1 MRQRSNKT
9 VKYKSSY
16 GEQLAVFNKG
26 PTSTAGVSVHGPR
39 PDKKAMWVTQDQ
51 T

>member
-1 MRQRSNKT
+1 MRQRSNET

-16 GEQLAVFNKG
+16 GEQLAVYNKG
-26 PTSTAGVSVHGPR
+26 PTSTAGGSAHAPR
-39 PDKKAMWVTQDQ
+39 PDKKAIWVIQDQ